1 MASKRQIV
9 PSKTIDS
16 EEFRIERAI
25 DLKARRAGHLEDVTK
40 KLNLVQDLLAGG
52 AIEEEVLRSVD
63 DYEHAS
69 HRFVDAHEK
78 YLRFKDDEGMEAVA
92 KESYEKEIER
102 KFLLDVDISE
112 WKFNM
117 KYEKKANA
125 KSSRHSRRSSKTG
138 EDSCSTCSS
147 VKEKR
152 RIVVEARLK
161 TEALEEKQSLERRLE
176 EEEVEFKRRELEL
189 EEERKR
195 SKAELARKLEKMTA
209 EIEVKKAAVEF
220 KMEQEELQS

>member
-1 MASKRQIV
+1 M
-9 PSKTIDS
+9 
-16 EEFRIERAI
+16 
-25 DLKARRAGHLEDVTK
+25 
-40 KLNLVQDLLAGG
+40 LAGG

-63 DYEHAS
+63 DYEHAF
-69 HRFVDAHEK
+69 HRFVDTHEK

-92 KESYEKEIER
+92 KESYEREIER

-138 EDSCSTCSS
+138 EDSCSTRSS
-147 VKEKR
+147 VKEER
-152 RIVVEARLK
+152 RIVVEARLR

-176 EEEVEFKRRELEL
+176 EEEVEFKEENLNLRRKESE
-189 EEERKR
+189 
-195 SKAELARKLEKMTA
+195 ARL
-209 EIEVKKAAVEF
+209 
-220 KMEQEELQS
+220 S

>member
-1 MASKRQIV
+1 
-9 PSKTIDS
+9 
-16 EEFRIERAI
+16 
-25 DLKARRAGHLEDVTK
+25 
-40 KLNLVQDLLAGG
+40 
-52 AIEEEVLRSVD
+52 
-63 DYEHAS
+63 
-69 HRFVDAHEK
+69 
-78 YLRFKDDEGMEAVA
+78 MEAVA

-117 KYEKKANA
+117 KYETKSNA
-125 KSSRHSRRSSKTG
+125 KSSRYSRRSNKTG
-138 EDSCSTCSS
+138 EDSCSTRSS

-161 TEALEEKQSLERRLE
+161 MEALEEKQSLERRLE

-189 EEERKR
+189 GLEEERKR
-195 SKAELARKLEKMTA
+195 SKAKLARKLEKMTA
-209 EIEVKKAAVEF
+209 EIELKKAAVEF

>member
-1 MASKRQIV
+1 M
-9 PSKTIDS
+9 
-16 EEFRIERAI
+16 
-25 DLKARRAGHLEDVTK
+25 
-40 KLNLVQDLLAGG
+40 LAGG

-117 KYEKKANA
+117 KYETKSNA
-125 KSSRHSRRSSKTG
+125 KSSRYSRRSSKTG
-138 EDSCSTCSS
+138 EDSCSTRSS

-161 TEALEEKQSLERRLE
+161 MEALEEKQSLERRLE

>member
-1 MASKRQIV
+1 
-9 PSKTIDS
+9 
-16 EEFRIERAI
+16 
-25 DLKARRAGHLEDVTK
+25 
-40 KLNLVQDLLAGG
+40 
-52 AIEEEVLRSVD
+52 
-63 DYEHAS
+63 
-69 HRFVDAHEK
+69 
-78 YLRFKDDEGMEAVA
+78 MEAVA

-138 EDSCSTCSS
+138 EDSCSTRSS

-161 TEALEEKQSLERRLE
+161 MEALEEKQSLERRLE
-176 EEEVEFKRRELEL
+176 EEEVEFKRRELEF

-195 SKAELARKLEKMTA
+195 SKAELARKLGKMTA